1 LRNALNTVITVVG
14 LQFGQQLGGAVIT
27 ETVFALPGIG
37 RLAVESIKARD
48 FPTVQA
54 AILVVATAFV
64 LVNLVVDLLYAYVNP
79 RIRYS

>member
-1 LRNALNTVITVVG
+1 VIGV
-14 LQFGQQLGGAVIT
+14 QFGHQLGGAVIT

-54 AILVVATAFV
+54 AILVVAASFV
-64 LVNLVVDLLYAYVNP
+64 IINLLVDLLYAYVNP